1 MTKYTKKNVF
11 TALMNNTTDLTV
23 TTNKG
28 EKITLTADELKEFFA
43 KEIAALDKKN
53 TNKKESAENTAIK
66 ENVTALLADGEPR
79 TVTQIIDYIRDTTGT
94 SYSTPK
100 ITAIMRIM
108 IAESAVERIE
118 DKKKAYF
125 KAV

>member
-11 TALMNNTTDLTV
+11 AALMNNATELAV

-28 EKITLTADELKEFFA
+28 EKITLTAEELKEFFA
-43 KEIAALDKKN
+43 KEITTLDKKN
-53 TNKKESAENTAIK
+53 TNKKESAENASIK
-66 ENVTALLADGEPR
+66 ENVTTLLADGEPR
-79 TVTQIIDYIRDTTGT
+79 TVTQVIDYIRDTTGA

-108 IAESAVERIE
+108 IAEGTVERIE

>member
-1 MTKYTKKNVF
+1 MMKFTKKNVF
-11 TALMNNTTDLTV
+11 TALMNNATELTV

-28 EKITLTADELKEFFA
+28 EKITLTADEVKAFFE
-43 KEIAALDKKN
+43 KEIATLDKKN
-53 TNKKESAENTAIK
+53 TNKKESAENAAIK
-66 ENVTALLADGEPR
+66 ENITTLLTDGEPR
-79 TVTQIIDYIRDTTGT
+79 TVTQVIDYIRDTTGT

-108 IAESAVERIE
+108 IAEGTVERIE

>member
-1 MTKYTKKNVF
+1 M
-11 TALMNNTTDLTV
+11 
-23 TTNKG
+23 
-28 EKITLTADELKEFFA
+28 
-43 KEIAALDKKN
+43 
-53 TNKKESAENTAIK
+53 
-66 ENVTALLADGEPR
+66 LADGEPR
-79 TVTQIIDYIRDTTGT
+79 TVTQVIDYIRDTTGA

-108 IAESAVERIE
+108 IAEGTVERIE